1 MASYSSFLLDI
12 ENAVELAREIVGRI
26 EKERQNLPYRMN
38 IIDELHAN
46 ENAHTRILL
55 QLLRYKAN
63 GKYPI
68 LSSFLEMAD
77 DLMDG
82 SEVELI
88 DAEILNPDIVFG
100 QNYID
105 GSIFGNGQCVI
116 IENKIHDAAD
126 QNAQIERYIESIQTS
141 GIKREKIFVIYL
153 TRNGLKEVQGYSL
166 TNKAKKMLDCSDDNS
181 GRFIRMN
188 YRDHIIRWLREEV
201 LPNCCIK
208 EELLI
213 SAIRQYIDHLEGLT
227 RTRLSDKDMNDE
239 IRNYIIGKF
248 GLNTSSKSE
257 QWNSLNRECDKVQTA
272 LNTIYEVKK
281 DLTDSAYRQIE
292 SMSKA
297 FWGGVTSSND
307 EWRINTRDTFIQ
319 ILYSQW
325 HSNIHFEWWPV
336 KVDEFAKENVEFK
349 FGFHM
354 EGGYFQHRKAVKD
367 ALYDTLKAI
376 PGIVIFE
383 DPGDK
388 VKHGSALF
396 EKTYSFGSTPFL
408 DASDSKKEEFF
419 RTVYGEYVDFFRA
432 FDRYY
437 QQHIAKK

>member
-1 MASYSSFLLDI
+1 MKSDNTSQSSID
-12 ENAVELAREIVGRI
+12 NAVELANEIVGRI
-26 EKERQNLPYRMN
+26 ETERQHLPYRMN

-55 QLLRYKAN
+55 QLLRYNAN

-68 LSSFLEMAD
+68 LSSFLEMANG
-77 DLMDG
+77 LMDG
-82 SEVELI
+82 AEDELI
-88 DAEILNPDIVFG
+88 DTEIADPEIVFG

-105 GSIFGNGQCVI
+105 GSILGNGQCVI

-126 QNAQIERYIESIQTS
+126 QNAQIERYIDSIL
-141 GIKREKIFVIYL
+141 GKDVRRERIFVIYL

-166 TNKAKKMLDCSDDNS
+166 TGKAKKMLDYSNDNS

-239 IRNYIIGKF
+239 IKNYIIGKF
-248 GLNTSSKSE
+248 GLNSSSRSA
-257 QWNSLNRECDKVQTA
+257 QWNALNQECDKVQTA

-297 FWGGVTSSND
+297 FWGGVTSSSD
-307 EWRINTRDTFIQ
+307 GWRINTRDTFIQ
-319 ILYSQW
+319 I
-325 HSNIHFEWWPV
+325 
-336 KVDEFAKENVEFK
+336 
-349 FGFHM
+349 
-354 EGGYFQHRKAVKD
+354 
-367 ALYDTLKAI
+367 
-376 PGIVIFE
+376 
-383 DPGDK
+383 
-388 VKHGSALF
+388 
-396 EKTYSFGSTPFL
+396 
-408 DASDSKKEEFF
+408 
-419 RTVYGEYVDFFRA
+419 
-432 FDRYY
+432 
-437 QQHIAKK
+437 

>member
-1 MASYSSFLLDI
+1 MASNSTSLLDI
-12 ENAVELAREIVGRI
+12 DNAIELAREIVGRI

-38 IIDELHAN
+38 VIDELHAN

-68 LSSFLEMAD
+68 LSSFLEMAN
-77 DLMDG
+77 DLMDV

-88 DAEILNPDIVFG
+88 DAEMANPDIVFG

-126 QNAQIERYIESIQTS
+126 QDAQIERYIDSVLDS
-141 GIKREKIFVIYL
+141 GIRRERIFVIYL
-153 TRNGLKEVQGYSL
+153 TRNGMKEIQGYSL
-166 TNKAKKMLDCSDDNS
+166 TDKAKKVLEYSEESS

-188 YRDHIIRWLREEV
+188 YREHIIRWLSEEV

-213 SAIRQYIDHLEGLT
+213 SAVRQYIDHLEGLT
-227 RTRLSDKDMNDE
+227 RTRLSDKHMNDE
-239 IRNYIIGKF
+239 IKNYIIRKL
-248 GLNTSSKSE
+248 GLDSSSKSA
-257 QWNSLNRECDKVQTA
+257 QWNSLHQECDKVQTA
-272 LNTIYEVKK
+272 LNSIYEVKK
-281 DLTDSAYRQIE
+281 ELTDSAYRQIE
-292 SMSKA
+292 SISKS
-297 FWGGVTSSND
+297 FWGGITSSAD
-307 EWRINTRDTFIQ
+307 DWRNAVGGSFVQ

-325 HSNIHFEWWPV
+325 NDNAHFEWWPV
-336 KVDEFAKENVEFK
+336 GVEDFAKENFEFK
-349 FGFHM
+349 FGFHL
-354 EGGYFQHRKAVKD
+354 ERDHSRYRKAVKD
-367 ALYDTLKAI
+367 ELYDTLKAI
-376 PGIVIFE
+376 PDIVLF
-383 DPGDK
+383 DDSDMK
-388 VKHGSALF
+388 VKHSNALF
-396 EKTYSFGSTPFL
+396 EKTYRFGSIPFL
-408 DASDSKKEEFF
+408 DASDALKEEFF
-419 RTVYGEYVDFFRA
+419 RNVYGEYVDFFRA

>member
-1 MASYSSFLLDI
+1 MKVDNASQKSID
-12 ENAVELAREIVGRI
+12 NAIELAREIVERI
-26 EKERQNLPYRMN
+26 EKERHHLPYRMN

-55 QLLRYKAN
+55 QLLRYKVN

-68 LSSFLEMAD
+68 LSSFLEMAN

-105 GSIFGNGQCVI
+105 GSFYGKGQCVI

-126 QNAQIERYIESIQTS
+126 QNAQIERYIESIQTT

-153 TRNGLKEVQGYSL
+153 TRNGLKEVRGYSL

-188 YRDHIIRWLREEV
+188 YRDHIIKWLREEV

-227 RTRLSDKDMNDE
+227 RTRLSDKDMNNE

-248 GLNTSSKSE
+248 GLDSSSRSA
-257 QWNSLNRECDKVQTA
+257 QWNALNQESDKVQTA
-272 LNTIYEVKK
+272 LNSIYEVKK
-281 DLTDSAYRQIE
+281 ELTDSAYRQIE
-292 SMSKA
+292 SISKS
-297 FWGGVTSSND
+297 FWGGVTSSEV
-307 EWRINTRDTFIQ
+307 EWKSSIGGSFIQ
-319 ILYSQW
+319 ILYSSW
-325 HSNIHFEWWPV
+325 NNYVHFEWWPI
-336 KVDEFAKENVEFK
+336 KEEDLAKENFEFK
-349 FGFHM
+349 FGFHL
-354 EGGYFQHRKAVKD
+354 EGRYLQYRKVVKD
-367 ALYDTLKAI
+367 ELFGTLKVI
-376 PGIVIFE
+376 PDIVLFE
-383 DPGDK
+383 DSDIK

-408 DASDSKKEEFF
+408 DAPDSKKEEFF
-419 RTVYGEYVDFFRA
+419 RNVYYEYVDFFRA

-437 QQHIAKK
+437 KQHIAKK

>member
-1 MASYSSFLLDI
+1 MKTDNESKASID
-12 ENAVELAREIVGRI
+12 NAVEFAREIVDRI
-26 EKERQNLPYRMN
+26 EKERLHLPYRMN

-55 QLLRYKAN
+55 QLLRYKTN
-63 GKYPI
+63 GVYPI
-68 LSSFLEMAD
+68 LSSFLEMANG
-77 DLMDG
+77 LMDG
-82 SEVELI
+82 AEDELI
-88 DAEILNPDIVFG
+88 DTEIAKPEIVFG

-105 GSIFGNGQCVI
+105 GSILGNGQCVI

-126 QNAQIERYIESIQTS
+126 QNAQIERYIDSILET
-141 GIKREKIFVIYL
+141 GTDKGRIFVIYL
-153 TRNGLKEVQGYSL
+153 TRNGLKEVQGFSL
-166 TNKAKKMLDCSDDNS
+166 TKKAKKVLDCSDENS

-213 SAIRQYIDHLEGLT
+213 SAIRQYVDHLEGLT

-239 IRNYIIGKF
+239 IKNYIIGKF
-248 GLNTSSKSE
+248 GLNSSSRSA
-257 QWNSLNRECDKVQTA
+257 QWNALNQECDKVQTA

-354 EGGYFQHRKAVKD
+354 EGGYSQHRKAVKD

-419 RTVYGEYVDFFRA
+419 RTVYNEYVDFFRA
-432 FDRYY
+432 FARYY

>member
-1 MASYSSFLLDI
+1 MKLNNISQSSIDNTI
-12 ENAVELAREIVGRI
+12 ELAREIVGRI
-26 EKERQNLPYRMN
+26 EKERQHLPYRMN
-38 IIDELHAN
+38 VIDELHTN

-68 LSSFLEMAD
+68 LSSFLEVAN

-88 DAEILNPDIVFG
+88 DTEMANPDIVFG

-105 GSIFGNGQCVI
+105 GSILGNGQCVI

-126 QNAQIERYIESIQTS
+126 QDAQIERYIESIQTA
-141 GIKREKIFVIYL
+141 GIRKERIFVIYL

-166 TNKAKKMLDCSDDNS
+166 TDKAKKALDYSEESS

-188 YRDHIIRWLREEV
+188 YRDHIIRWLSEEV
-201 LPNCCIK
+201 LPNCCIR

-213 SAIRQYIDHLEGLT
+213 SAIRQYIDHLKGLT
-227 RTRLSDKDMNDE
+227 RTRLSDKDMNNE

-248 GLNTSSKSE
+248 GLDSSSRSV
-257 QWNSLNRECDKVQTA
+257 QWNALNLECDKVQAA
-272 LNTIYEVKK
+272 LNSIYEVKK
-281 DLTDSAYRQIE
+281 ELTDSAYRQIE
-292 SMSKA
+292 SISKS
-297 FWGGVTSSND
+297 FWGGVTSSGD
-307 EWRINTRDTFIQ
+307 EWRNSVGGSFVQ

-325 HSNIHFEWWPV
+325 HNNVHFEWWPV
-336 KVDEFAKENVEFK
+336 GVEDFAKENFEFK
-349 FGFHM
+349 FGFHL
-354 EGGYFQHRKAVKD
+354 ERDHSRYRKAVKD
-367 ALYDTLKAI
+367 ELYDTLKAI
-376 PGIVIFE
+376 PDIVLFE
-383 DPGDK
+383 DSDIK

-396 EKTYSFGSTPFL
+396 EKTYSFGSIPFL
-408 DASDSKKEEFF
+408 DASDARIEEFF
-419 RTVYGEYVDFFRA
+419 RNVYSEYVDFFRA
-432 FDRYY
+432 FDSYY

>member
-1 MASYSSFLLDI
+1 MKSDNTSLSSID
-12 ENAVELAREIVGRI
+12 NAVELAREIVGRI
-26 EKERQNLPYRMN
+26 EKERQHLPYRMN
-38 IIDELHAN
+38 VIDELHAN

-68 LSSFLEMAD
+68 LSSFLEMAN
-77 DLMDG
+77 DLLG
-82 SEVELI
+82 GPEVELI
-88 DAEILNPDIVFG
+88 DTEMANPDIVFG

-126 QNAQIERYIESIQTS
+126 QDAQIERYIDSIL
-141 GIKREKIFVIYL
+141 GKDVRRERIFVIYL

-166 TNKAKKMLDCSDDNS
+166 TDKAKKALGYSEESS

-188 YRDHIIRWLREEV
+188 YRDHIIRWLSEEV
-201 LPNCCIK
+201 LPNCCIR

-213 SAIRQYIDHLEGLT
+213 SAIRQYIDHLKGLT
-227 RTRLSDKDMNDE
+227 RTRLSDRDMNNE

-248 GLNTSSKSE
+248 GLDSCSRSA
-257 QWNSLNRECDKVQTA
+257 QWNALHQECDKVQTA

-354 EGGYFQHRKAVKD
+354 EGGYSQHRKAVKD

-376 PGIVIFE
+376 SGIVIFE
-383 DPGDK
+383 DSGDK

-419 RTVYGEYVDFFRA
+419 RTVYSEYMDFFRA

>member
-1 MASYSSFLLDI
+1 
-12 ENAVELAREIVGRI
+12 
-26 EKERQNLPYRMN
+26 
-38 IIDELHAN
+38 
-46 ENAHTRILL
+46 
-55 QLLRYKAN
+55 
-63 GKYPI
+63 
-68 LSSFLEMAD
+68 
-77 DLMDG
+77 MDG
-82 SEVELI
+82 SEVRLI
-88 DAEILNPDIVFG
+88 DTEMVNPKIVFG

-105 GSIFGNGQCVI
+105 GSILGDGQCVI

-126 QNAQIERYIESIQTS
+126 QNAQIERYIDSILET
-141 GIKREKIFVIYL
+141 GTDRERIFVIYL

-166 TNKAKKMLDCSDDNS
+166 TKKAKKVLDYSDENS

-248 GLNTSSKSE
+248 GLNSSSRSA
-257 QWNSLNRECDKVQTA
+257 QWNDLNQECDKVQTA

-281 DLTDSAYRQIE
+281 ELTDSAYRQIE

-297 FWGGVTSSND
+297 FWGGVTSSSD
-307 EWRINTRDTFIQ
+307 EWRVNTRDTFIQ
-319 ILYSQW
+319 LLYSQW

-336 KVDEFAKENVEFK
+336 KVYEFAKENVEFK

-354 EGGYFQHRKAVKD
+354 EGGYFQHRKAVKEE
-367 ALYDTLKAI
+367 LYDTMKVI
-376 PGIVIFE
+376 PDIVIFE
-383 DPGDK
+383 DSSIK

-396 EKTYSFGSTPFL
+396 EKTYRFGSIPFL
-408 DASDSKKEEFF
+408 DAPDSWKEEFF
-419 RTVYGEYVDFFRA
+419 RNVYSEFVDFFWA
-432 FDRYY
+432 FDSYY
-437 QQHIAKK
+437 QQYVAKK